1 MDGKSRDE
9 SIKSNESIIRDVYLA
24 RHYLITV
31 QLGLKIRLTI
41 TPEDYGMSFV
51 RYSYLISLI
60 SGRTFKDTV
69 AQKKNW
75 GLKDKT
81 WSEKEQL

>member
-41 TPEDYGMSFV
+41 TPGDCGMSFV
-51 RYSYLISLI
+51 RYSHLISLI

-69 AQKKNW
+69 THKKI
-75 GLKDKT
+75 
-81 WSEKEQL
+81 